1 MIVCLPLNGF
11 PNPVQPKSDKCC
23 FGTIIMAENLGL
35 LLLAAFPLM
44 GSPGPATLSLAA
56 SGSVFGIARCL
67 WYLAGIIF
75 GTSAVLLM
83 IATGI
88 TGILF
93 AVPGVLPALTVAALC
108 YILYLAYKIATAPI
122 RSQDV
127 KNETAPSMIGG
138 LLLAIANPK
147 AFAAI
152 GAVYASVVIVPE
164 QPILDASAKLAT
176 LFGIIVI
183 VNTSWLVLGAFLAR
197 VLRQPRTGD
206 VINLLFAMLLVLSVA
221 MAALI

>member
-1 MIVCLPLNGF
+1 
-11 PNPVQPKSDKCC
+11 
-23 FGTIIMAENLGL
+23 MAENFGL
-35 LLLAAFPLM
+35 LLLTAFPLM

-56 SGSVFGIARCL
+56 TGSVFGIARSL
-67 WYLAGIIF
+67 WYLAGIIL
-75 GTSAVLLM
+75 GSSAVLLM

-93 AVPGVLPALTVAALC
+93 AVPGVLPVLTVAALF

-122 RSQDV
+122 LSQDV
-127 KNETAPSMIGG
+127 ENKAAPSVLGG

-152 GAVYASVVIVPE
+152 GAVYAGVVVVPE
-164 QPILDASAKLAT
+164 QPTLDALAKITT
-176 LFGIIVI
+176 LFAVIVI
-183 VNTSWLVLGAFLAR
+183 VNTSWLVVGAYLAR
-197 VLRQPRTGD
+197 VLRQPRTGR
-206 VINLLFAMLLVLSVA
+206 VINLLFATLLVLSVA

>member
-1 MIVCLPLNGF
+1 MI
-11 PNPVQPKSDKCC
+11 
-23 FGTIIMAENLGL
+23 ENFAL

-56 SGSVFGIARCL
+56 TASVYGVGRSL
-67 WYLAGIIF
+67 WYLAGIIL

-83 IATGI
+83 IATGV

-93 AVPGVLPALTVAALC
+93 AVPGVLPALTAAALG
-108 YILYLAYKIATAPI
+108 YILYLAYRIATAPVL
-122 RSQDV
+122 SKQAEQ
-127 KNETAPSMIGG
+127 ETAPSMIGG

-152 GAVYASVVIVPE
+152 GAVYASVVIVPD
-164 QPILDASAKLAT
+164 QPTLDASVKIAV
-176 LFGIIVI
+176 LFGVI
-183 VNTSWLVLGAFLAR
+183 VTVNSSWLMLGAFFSR
-197 VLRQPRTGD
+197 VLRHPRTGRA
-206 VINLLFAMLLVLSVA
+206 INILFAVLLVLSVA

>member
-1 MIVCLPLNGF
+1 MTEGF
-11 PNPVQPKSDKCC
+11 V
-23 FGTIIMAENLGL
+23 L

-44 GSPGPATLSLAA
+44 GSPGPATVSLAA
-56 SGSVFGIARCL
+56 TASVFGVRRSL
-67 WYLAGIIF
+67 WYLAGIIL

-93 AVPGVLPALTVAALC
+93 AVPGALPALTLAALF

-122 RSQDV
+122 LSRDATDA
-127 KNETAPSMIGG
+127 TAPSMMGG

-152 GAVYASVVIVPE
+152 GAVYAGVVIVPD
-164 QPILDASAKLAT
+164 QPGLDALVKVVA
-176 LFGIIVI
+176 LFGVIVI
-183 VNTSWLVLGAFLAR
+183 VNSSWLVLGAFLAR
-197 VLRQPRTGD
+197 LLRHPRTGRA
-206 VINLLFAMLLVLSVA
+206 INLMFALLLVLSVA
-221 MAALI
+221 LAALI

>member
-1 MIVCLPLNGF
+1 
-11 PNPVQPKSDKCC
+11 
-23 FGTIIMAENLGL
+23 MAENLAL

-56 SGSVFGIARCL
+56 TASVFGVVRSL
-67 WYLAGIIF
+67 WYLAGIVL

-93 AVPGVLPALTVAALC
+93 AVPVVLPVLTAAALC
-108 YILYLAYKIATAPI
+108 YILYLAYRIATAPI
-122 RSQDV
+122 LSQDV

-152 GAVYASVVIVPE
+152 GAVYASVVIMPE
-164 QPILDASAKLAT
+164 QPTLDAFAKLAA
-176 LFGIIVI
+176 LFAVIIM
-183 VNTSWLVLGAFLAR
+183 VNTSWLVLGAYLAGA
-197 VLRQPRTGD
+197 LRHPRTGRA
-206 VINLLFAMLLVLSVA
+206 INLLFAILLVLSVV
-221 MAALI
+221 MAVLI

>member
-1 MIVCLPLNGF
+1 MTEGF
-11 PNPVQPKSDKCC
+11 VS
-23 FGTIIMAENLGL
+23 

-56 SGSVFGIARCL
+56 TASVFGVRRSL
-67 WYLAGIIF
+67 WYLTGIIL

-83 IATGI
+83 IATGV

-93 AVPGVLPALTVAALC
+93 AVPGVLPALTTAALG

-122 RSQDV
+122 LSRDV
-127 KNETAPSMIGG
+127 TNETAPSVIGG

-152 GAVYASVVIVPE
+152 GAVYASVVIVPD
-164 QPILDASAKLAT
+164 QPSLDASAKLAA
-176 LFGIIVI
+176 LFGVI
-183 VNTSWLVLGAFLAR
+183 VMVNSSWLVLGAFFAR
-197 VLRQPRTGD
+197 LLRNPRTGRA
-206 VINLLFAMLLVLSVA
+206 INLLFALLLVLSVA
-221 MAALI
+221 LAALI

>member
-1 MIVCLPLNGF
+1 MTEG
-11 PNPVQPKSDKCC
+11 
-23 FGTIIMAENLGL
+23 IIL

-56 SGSVFGIARCL
+56 TASVFGIGRSL
-67 WYLAGIIF
+67 WYLAGIIL

-88 TGILF
+88 SGILF
-93 AVPGVLPALTVAALC
+93 AVPGVLPVLSVAALG

-122 RSQDV
+122 LTQDV
-127 KNETAPSMIGG
+127 ASETAPSAIGG

-152 GAVYASVVIVPE
+152 GAVYASVVIVPD
-164 QPILDASAKLAT
+164 QPGLDASVKVAA
-176 LFGIIVI
+176 LFGVIVI
-183 VNTSWLVLGAFLAR
+183 VNSSWLALGAVLAR
-197 VLRQPRTGD
+197 LLRRPRSGRA
-206 VINLLFAMLLVLSVA
+206 INLLFALLLVLSVV
-221 MAALI
+221 MAVLI

>member
-1 MIVCLPLNGF
+1 
-11 PNPVQPKSDKCC
+11 
-23 FGTIIMAENLGL
+23 MAENLAL

-56 SGSVFGIARCL
+56 TASVFGVVRSL
-67 WYLAGIIF
+67 WYLAGIVL

-93 AVPGVLPALTVAALC
+93 AVPGVLPALTAAALC
-108 YILYLAYKIATAPI
+108 YILYLAYRIATAPI
-122 RSQDV
+122 LAQDV
-127 KNETAPSMIGG
+127 KNEAAPSMMGG

-164 QPILDASAKLAT
+164 QPTLDATAKLAS
-176 LFGIIVI
+176 LFAVIVI

-197 VLRQPRTGD
+197 VLRHPRTGR
-206 VINLLFAMLLVLSVA
+206 VINLLFATLLVLSVA

>member
-1 MIVCLPLNGF
+1 
-11 PNPVQPKSDKCC
+11 
-23 FGTIIMAENLGL
+23 MAENLAV

-56 SGSVFGIARCL
+56 TGSVFGVVRSL

-75 GTSAVLLM
+75 GSSAVLLM
-83 IATGI
+83 IAIGI

-93 AVPGVLPALTVAALC
+93 AIPGVLPALTAAALC

-122 RSQDV
+122 LSQDV

-147 AFAAI
+147 AFAAF
-152 GAVYASVVIVPE
+152 GAVYASVVIFPE
-164 QPILDASAKLAT
+164 QPTLDAATKLAT
-176 LFGIIVI
+176 LLGVIVI
-183 VNTSWLVLGAFLAR
+183 VTTSWLVLGAFLAR
-197 VLRQPRTGD
+197 ILRHPRTGR

-221 MAALI
+221 MAALM

>member
-1 MIVCLPLNGF
+1 
-11 PNPVQPKSDKCC
+11 
-23 FGTIIMAENLGL
+23 MAENLAQ

-56 SGSVFGIARCL
+56 TGSVFGVVRSL

-75 GTSAVLLM
+75 GSSAVLLM
-83 IATGI
+83 IAIGI

-93 AVPGVLPALTVAALC
+93 AIPGVLPTLTAAALC

-122 RSQDV
+122 LSQDV

-147 AFAAI
+147 AFAAF

-164 QPILDASAKLAT
+164 QPTLDAAAKLAT
-176 LFGIIVI
+176 LLGVIVI
-183 VNTSWLVLGAFLAR
+183 VTTSWLVLGAFLAR
-197 VLRQPRTGD
+197 VLRHPRTGR
-206 VINLLFAMLLVLSVA
+206 VVNLLFAMLLVFSVA
-221 MAALI
+221 MAALM

>member
-1 MIVCLPLNGF
+1 
-11 PNPVQPKSDKCC
+11 
-23 FGTIIMAENLGL
+23 MAANFGL

-56 SGSVFGIARCL
+56 TGSVFGIARSL
-67 WYLAGIIF
+67 WYLAGIIL

-93 AVPGVLPALTVAALC
+93 AVPGLLPVLTAAALI

-122 RSQDV
+122 LSQDV
-127 KNETAPSMIGG
+127 ENKAAPSMLGG
-138 LLLAIANPK
+138 LLLAVANPK

-152 GAVYASVVIVPE
+152 GAVYAGVVVVPE
-164 QPILDASAKLAT
+164 QPTLDALAKITA
-176 LFGIIVI
+176 LFGVIVV
-183 VNTSWLVLGAFLAR
+183 VNTSWLVLGVYLAR
-197 VLRQPRTGD
+197 ILRQPSTGR

>member
-1 MIVCLPLNGF
+1 M
-11 PNPVQPKSDKCC
+11 
-23 FGTIIMAENLGL
+23 

-44 GSPGPATLSLAA
+44 GSPGPATVSLAA
-56 SGSVFGIARCL
+56 TASVFGIRRSL
-67 WYLAGIIF
+67 WYLAGINL
-75 GTSAVLLM
+75 GTAAVLLM

-93 AVPGVLPALTVAALC
+93 AVPGVLPVLTVAALC

-122 RSQDV
+122 LSQDAADQS
-127 KNETAPSMIGG
+127 APSMKGG

-152 GAVYASVVIVPE
+152 GAVYASVVIVPDS
-164 QPILDASAKLAT
+164 PGMDAAAKLAA
-176 LFGIIVI
+176 LFGVIVI

-197 VLRQPRTGD
+197 LLRHPRSGRA
-206 VINLLFAMLLVLSVA
+206 INVLFALLLVVTVV

>member
-1 MIVCLPLNGF
+1 
-11 PNPVQPKSDKCC
+11 
-23 FGTIIMAENLGL
+23 MAENIAL

-44 GSPGPATLSLAA
+44 GSPGPATLSLTATA
-56 SGSVFGIARCL
+56 SVFGVARSI
-67 WYLAGIIF
+67 WYLAGIIL

-93 AVPGVLPALTVAALC
+93 AVPGVLPALTAAALF
-108 YILYLAYKIATAPI
+108 YILYLAYRIATAPI
-122 RSQDV
+122 LSQDV

-164 QPILDASAKLAT
+164 QPTLDATAKLAT
-176 LFGIIVI
+176 LFGVIII

-197 VLRQPRTGD
+197 VLRHPRTGR
-206 VINLLFAMLLVLSVA
+206 VINLLFALLLVISVA

>member
-1 MIVCLPLNGF
+1 
-11 PNPVQPKSDKCC
+11 
-23 FGTIIMAENLGL
+23 MAENLAV

-56 SGSVFGIARCL
+56 IGSVFGVVRSL
-67 WYLAGIIF
+67 RYLAGIIF
-75 GTSAVLLM
+75 GSSAVLLM
-83 IATGI
+83 IAVGI

-93 AVPGVLPALTVAALC
+93 AIPGVLPALTAAALC

-122 RSQDV
+122 LSQDV

-147 AFAAI
+147 AFAAF
-152 GAVYASVVIVPE
+152 GAAYASVVIFPE
-164 QPILDASAKLAT
+164 QPTLDAATKLTT
-176 LFGIIVI
+176 LLGVIVI
-183 VNTSWLVLGAFLAR
+183 VTTSWLVLGAFLAR
-197 VLRQPRTGD
+197 VLRHPRTGR

-221 MAALI
+221 MAALM